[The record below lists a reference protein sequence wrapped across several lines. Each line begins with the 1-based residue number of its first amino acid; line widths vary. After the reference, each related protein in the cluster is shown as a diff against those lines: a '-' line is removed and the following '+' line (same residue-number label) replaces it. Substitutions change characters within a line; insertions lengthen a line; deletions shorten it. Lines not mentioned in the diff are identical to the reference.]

1 MVLMFCFLDSL
12 SLFNTVTLQV
22 GQSFIKTFNFLSE
35 WFDYVNDLLAY
46 TSDMLEV
53 LALGADSFDKW
64 ILLTVHRWLISG
76 EGSV

>member
-22 GQSFIKTFNFLSE
+22 GQSFIKTFNFLAE

>member
-1 MVLMFCFLDSL
+1 MVLMFCFLDSC

-22 GQSFIKTFNFLSE
+22 GQSFIKTFDFLSE

-64 ILLTVHRWLISG
+64 ILLTVHRWLISS